1 MFVLVHVGVVQAA
14 WERVG
19 CITEK
24 PAFVQDLYVCL
35 FFLVCSIRSNVSV
48 YSLVSFV
55 RSKLC
60 KRKKSPPS
68 YSCTLSHI
76 LAGLLSLVF
85 PAFPRD
91 PGYKPKRKVTNL
103 TCCAYLA
110 ASEQ

>member
-1 MFVLVHVGVVQAA
+1 MVSVMLLLVHVGVVQAA

-24 PAFVQDLYVCL
+24 PAFVQDLYVVVF

-60 KRKKSPPS
+60 KRKRKIHPH
-68 YSCTLSHI
+68 TLVPFGT
-76 LAGLLSLVF
+76 GL
-85 PAFPRD
+85 
-91 PGYKPKRKVTNL
+91 K
-103 TCCAYLA
+103 
-110 ASEQ
+110 